1 MKIKKLAKVS
11 VLVLVVSLVST
22 GLYML
27 YFYTIGIP
35 KTQAR
40 TYYNLAI
47 SALKEGKKDE
57 AKQDLE
63 KALQNWKEPYIQE
76 ELDKLQ

>member
-1 MKIKKLAKVS
+1 MKKLAKVS
-11 VLVLVVSLVST
+11 VLVILVSLVSA
-22 GLYML
+22 GLYLL

-40 TYYNLAI
+40 TYYNQAI
-47 SALKEGKKDE
+47 SALKEGKREE

-63 KALQNWKEPYIQE
+63 KALQNWKEAYIQE